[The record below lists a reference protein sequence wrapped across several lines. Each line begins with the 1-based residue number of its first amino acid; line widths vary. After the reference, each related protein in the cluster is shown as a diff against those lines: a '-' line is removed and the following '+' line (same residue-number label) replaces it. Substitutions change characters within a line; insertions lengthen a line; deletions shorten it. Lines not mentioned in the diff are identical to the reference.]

1 MQYGS
6 PADDAD
12 APRNEAPDETRGEGS
27 DVAPDRNDCMD
38 NLKVQ
43 VRQTSIYGLA
53 VFAIEPIQKDQ
64 LIAIFDGP
72 VYVALSALELPD
84 ESPLFVRDHA
94 IQIAPDRWQD
104 SSGVARLLSHSCNPN
119 CGIRGYTNIV
129 ALRQID
135 AGEEVTWDYAMTE
148 NSNWIV
154 QPCLCGSANCRGRIG
169 PWRELPIHIRE
180 RLCDYTSQWLSPR
193 PSTAS

>member
-53 VFAIEPIQKDQ
+53 VFAIEPIQKDE

>member
-1 MQYGS
+1 
-6 PADDAD
+6 
-12 APRNEAPDETRGEGS
+12 
-27 DVAPDRNDCMD
+27 MD
-38 NLKVQ
+38 NTKVQ
-43 VRQTSIYGLA
+43 VGQSPRYGLA
-53 VFAIEPIQKDQ
+53 VFAIAPIQKDE

-72 VYVALSALELPD
+72 IYVESSASALPNEP
-84 ESPLFVRDHA
+84 PLFVHDHA

-104 SSGVARLLSHSCNPN
+104 SKGVARLLAHSCNPN

-148 NSNWIV
+148 DSDWTM

-180 RLCDYTSQWLSPR
+180 RLRDNTSLWLLNR
-193 PSTAS
+193 PSAGS